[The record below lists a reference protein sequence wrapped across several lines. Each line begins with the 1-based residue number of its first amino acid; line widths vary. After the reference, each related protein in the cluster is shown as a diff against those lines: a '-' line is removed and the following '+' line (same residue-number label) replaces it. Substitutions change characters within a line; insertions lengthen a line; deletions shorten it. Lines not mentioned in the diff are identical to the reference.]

1 MTAVIHYGS
10 NGSAECG
17 ADNPTLTMASCDVTC
32 QTCRGYLPIVAPD
45 WKDAY
50 PPMTAAREGR

>member
-1 MTAVIHYGS
+1 MTAEVHYGS

-17 ADNPTLTMASCDVTC
+17 ADDPTLTMAAREVTC

-45 WKDAY
+45 W
-50 PPMTAAREGR
+50 PETGEGGRG